1 MGLQG
6 LLGIPAT
13 LMHVIA
19 ILLVLSMGVD
29 YGIYML
35 ESRESLREGGVTLGS
50 VLLAALT
57 TLLSFGLLGLSR
69 NPALSG
75 IGLTVTL
82 GLLFSVAVS
91 PVVLVWT
98 RQGRS

>member
-1 MGLQG
+1 
-6 LLGIPAT
+6 
-13 LMHVIA
+13 
-19 ILLVLSMGVD
+19 
-29 YGIYML
+29 ML
-35 ESRESLREGGVTLGS
+35 ESRESLQEGVVTLGS

-57 TLLSFGLLGLSR
+57 TLLSFGLLGVSP

-82 GLLFSVAVS
+82 GLLVSVLVS

-98 RQGRS
+98 QRGKS